1 MTSLR
6 SLTVLNNSLLE
17 VDLLYVSNDA
27 AAAAEEEEERSFV
40 HIPPGEARTQQT
52 FAEHKWRCRSRPD
65 GTLLVTVACGEA
77 NLFVTDLWRVARA
90 R

>member
-40 HIPPGEARTQQT
+40 HIPPGEARTQHRPLQST
-52 FAEHKWRCRSRPD
+52 SGGAVRVRMARC
-65 GTLLVTVACGEA
+65 
-77 NLFVTDLWRVARA
+77 
-90 R
+90 